1 MIKSMS
7 LLTLIL
13 FTLSLQASTCE
24 INNINQGVSSNFTY
38 KNKQYKSILPLEKI
52 AGSTDFQIGTSQFP
66 KTISEIIN
74 IGKTV
79 VKKVDSELTW
89 EVETLGLYKYHYS
102 NCVYWYYQINY
113 KANNQYIYVNLGLN
127 GETPDLYRIDETLIS
142 NQ

>member
-1 MIKSMS
+1 MIKSVY

-38 KNKQYKSILPLEKI
+38 KNKQYKSMLPLEKI
-52 AGSTDFQIGTSQFP
+52 AGSTDFQIGTSEFP

-89 EVETLGLYKYHYS
+89 EVETLGLHKYHYS

-113 KANNQYIYVNLGLN
+113 KANNQYIYVILGLN
-127 GETPDLYRIDETLIS
+127 GETPNLYRIDETLIS

>member
-1 MIKSMS
+1 MIKSIS

-24 INNINQGVSSNFTY
+24 ITNYNQGVSSNFTY
-38 KNKQYKSILPLEKI
+38 KNKQYKSMLLLEKI
-52 AGSTDFQIGTSQFP
+52 ISSANFKIGTSEFP

-79 VKKVDSELTW
+79 VKKVDSELNW
-89 EVETLGLYKYHYS
+89 QVETLGLYKYNYS

-113 KANNQYIYVNLGLN
+113 RANNQYIYVNLGLN

>member
-1 MIKSMS
+1 MIKSIS

-24 INNINQGVSSNFTY
+24 ITNYNQGVSSNFTY
-38 KNKQYKSILPLEKI
+38 KNKQYKSMLSLQKI
-52 AGSTDFQIGTSQFP
+52 TSSTEFQIGTSEFP
-66 KTISEIIN
+66 KKLSEIIN
-74 IGKTV
+74 IGKSV
-79 VKKVDSELTW
+79 VKKVDSELNW

-127 GETPDLYRIDETLIS
+127 GETPNLYRIDETLIS

>member
-24 INNINQGVSSNFTY
+24 ITNYNQGVSSNFTY
-38 KNKQYKSILPLEKI
+38 KNKQYKSMILLEKI
-52 AGSTDFQIGTSQFP
+52 ISSSDLQIGTYEFP

-89 EVETLGLYKYHYS
+89 EVETLGLHKYHYS

-127 GETPDLYRIDETLIS
+127 GETPDLYRIDETLIT